1 MQFATK
7 RELLEHLGKNPDDR
21 KLVDRMIL
29 RWEVFREDGMYY
41 LVTNKQSLIDEVR
54 DLKMKLREFED
65 LRPLTDWEKDYLVK
79 VVGENKRL
87 ANELKD
93 EKINSEYAQRSYEEV
108 LADRRFR
115 LEKAFQWIK
124 AHVKWASW
132 DEFYEWVM
140 SDEE

>member
-1 MQFATK
+1 MQFTTK
-7 RELLEHLGKNPDDR
+7 KELLEYLGKNPDDR

-29 RWEVFREDGMYY
+29 RWEVFREDWMYV
-41 LVTNKQSLIDEVR
+41 LVTDKQSLIDEVR
-54 DLKMKLREFED
+54 DLKIKLREFEN
-65 LRPLTDWEKDYLVK
+65 LKPLTDWEKDYLMK
-79 VVGENKRL
+79 VVWENKRL

-93 EKINSEYAQRSYEEV
+93 EKINSEYSQRKYEEV

>member
-1 MQFATK
+1 MQFATQ
-7 RELLEHLGKNPDDR
+7 REVLEYLGKNPEDR
-21 KLVDRMIL
+21 NLIQRMRQ
-29 RWEVFREDGMYY
+29 RWELYKEDGMYV
-41 LVTNKQSLIDEVR
+41 LITNKQTLIEENR
-54 DLKMKLREFED
+54 ELKMKLREFEN
-65 LRPLTDWEKDYLVK
+65 LKPLTDWEKDYLTK
-79 VVGENKRL
+79 VIGENKRL

-93 EKINSEYAQRSYEEV
+93 EKINSEYAQRKYEEV

-124 AHVKWASW
+124 NHVKWANW

>member
-1 MQFATK
+1 MQFTTK
-7 RELLEHLGKNPDDR
+7 KELLEYLGKNPEDR

-29 RWEVFREDGMYY
+29 RWEVFRGDWMYV

-54 DLKMKLREFED
+54 DLKMKLREFEN
-65 LRPLTDWEKDYLVK
+65 LKPLTDWQKDYLVK

-87 ANELKD
+87 TNELKD
-93 EKINSEYAQRSYEEV
+93 EKINSEYAQRKYEEL

-124 AHVKWASW
+124 AHVKWVSW

>member
-1 MQFATK
+1 MQFETQ
-7 RELLEHLGKNPDDR
+7 RQVLEYLGKNPNDR
-21 KLVDRMIL
+21 ALIQRMRQ
-29 RWEVFREDGMYY
+29 RWELYKEDWMYV
-41 LVTNKQSLIDEVR
+41 LITNKQSLVDEVR
-54 DLKMKLREFED
+54 DLKMKLREFEN
-65 LRPLTDWEKDYLVK
+65 LKPLTDWQKDYLVK

-93 EKINSEYAQRSYEEV
+93 EKINSEYAQRKYEEV

-132 DEFYEWVM
+132 DEFYDWVM